1 MTHIRFYL
9 DGRKNNQHGGNFQ
22 DVARPEDPNV
32 FGVYHVCLLAR
43 ATFGRGIVL
52 RSVDSAGV
60 VNLDACMSHKQ
71 FVAHLREA
79 LVDIGLTR
87 EMAGVYSA
95 HSMRAGGG
103 HRCGSPWPAPRGN
116 PAPSGR
122 GRPELAGLLQPQ
134 LPGRADPRLP
144 GDWPLGRRFGVWGL
158 WLCGGRSLKRRELFH
173 ASQPQIP
180 RPALPYSSCLVHC
193 YLIVPTS
200 SSLACNVSPR
210 ITMRWRFSSFRAIL
224 R

>member
-1 MTHIRFYL
+1 MRF
-9 DGRKNNQHGGNFQ
+9 
-22 DVARPEDPNV
+22 
-32 FGVYHVCLLAR
+32 
-43 ATFGRGIVL
+43 
-52 RSVDSAGV
+52 S
-60 VNLDACMSHKQ
+60 
-71 FVAHLREA
+71 
-79 LVDIGLTR
+79 
-87 EMAGVYSA
+87 
-95 HSMRAGGG
+95 
-103 HRCGSPWPAPRGN
+103 SPWPTSRGN

-200 SSLACNVSPR
+200 SSLVLLSRFLLRGLFICLHKEQDEASKITKGGRSGGASTCSGLGSSKSWLRHPR
-210 ITMRWRFSSFRAIL
+210 FEVYRKIPRKLLKRHLVVVLGLKL
-224 R
+224 RL